1 VLSTCSD
8 LKNPASEF
16 LSGLLGSLKSA
27 RKGCPQ
33 NVPLDSLLTTVDE
46 FFAEMDDINGLDEF

>member
-1 VLSTCSD
+1 MLSTCSD
-8 LKNPASEF
+8 LKNPAAEYLTAF
-16 LSGLLGSLKSA
+16 LGSVKSA